1 MQLPILMSAE
11 SDSSNRVFI
20 LGLGFQKCGTSWVY
34 DYLKKSKYFDGGF
47 DKEYHIWDAIDVPL
61 LKYNTVDKPGA
72 IGRLFQSDKAK
83 RYNMQTNENAY
94 FEYFNSLYRR
104 GVSITADITPSY
116 SALPKPRLASII
128 RNFEDR
134 DISCKALL
142 LIRDPVDRIKS
153 AVRYNLDRKY
163 FKEGIKVGEK
173 NFRSALEGYYTTDH
187 CKVRTRYDE
196 TIDRVYSTFDP
207 SDVYVG
213 VYENMFQR
221 KQVSDISKF
230 LGIEE
235 NFDFTKVRVNKTK
248 SEVEDIPEIESRI
261 QEFYNEVYEYCND
274 MFPVTKELWR

>member
-1 MQLPILMSAE
+1 M
-11 SDSSNRVFI
+11 
-20 LGLGFQKCGTSWVY
+20 
-34 DYLKKSKYFDGGF
+34 
-47 DKEYHIWDAIDVPL
+47 
-61 LKYNTVDKPGA
+61 
-72 IGRLFQSDKAK
+72 
-83 RYNMQTNENAY
+83 
-94 FEYFNSLYRR
+94 
-104 GVSITADITPSY
+104 
-116 SALPKPRLASII
+116 
-128 RNFEDR
+128 
-134 DISCKALL
+134 

-221 KQVSDISKF
+221 KEVSDISKF

-248 SEVEDIPEIESRI
+248 SEVENIPEIESRI
-261 QEFYNEVYEYCND
+261 QEFYNDVYEYCND
-274 MFPVTKELWR
+274 MFLSLIHI